1 MAKTKLTDIIVPSVF
16 APYALERT
24 TQLSRVIQTGAIGM
38 DPEFDALASGP
49 GKTVDMPFWKDLT
62 GESEVLNDSVELVP
76 DKITAGQDTAAVHDR
91 GKAWGANIL
100 VKWLGGNDPMA
111 RIADLVADWWAR
123 DLQTMMLK
131 ILDGLFD
138 NTNGVLRT
146 THRLNIYNDV
156 ASPAD
161 TAKLTGSTF
170 IDGLQKLG
178 DHSLNLIAVAMHSDV
193 EASLRKGDLI
203 SFRPDSEGK
212 PAIEVFQGR
221 RFFVDDACPKVA
233 GANSPAYTTYI
244 FGAGAFAYGTG
255 EMDPD
260 EAVETDRNAL
270 ASDSYLVNRKRFI
283 LHPRGVRWI
292 GAPAGASPTNAELAT
307 PTNWS
312 KVYSDKNIRIV
323 AVRHNV

>member
-1 MAKTKLTDIIVPSVF
+1 MAKTKLSDVIVPAVF

-24 TQLSRVIQTGAIGM
+24 TQLSKVIQSGAVGM

-49 GKTVDMPFWKDLT
+49 GKTVDLPFWKDLT
-62 GESEVLNDSVELVP
+62 GDSEVLNDSADLTP
-76 DKITAGQDTAAVHDR
+76 DKISTGQDSASVHAR

-100 VKWLGGNDPMA
+100 AKWLSGGDPMA
-111 RIADLVADWWAR
+111 RIADLVAGWAAR

-146 THRLNIYNDV
+146 THRLNIYTDI
-156 ASPAD
+156 ASPLD

-178 DHSLNLIAVAMHSDV
+178 DHSLELVAVAMHSDV
-193 EASLRKGDLI
+193 EASLRKRDLI
-203 SFRPDSEGK
+203 TFRPDSEGK
-212 PAIEVFQGR
+212 AAIEVFQGR
-221 RFFVDDACPKVA
+221 RFFVDDTCPKIA
-233 GANSPAYTTYI
+233 GTNSPAYTTYI
-244 FGAGAFAYGTG
+244 FGRGAFALGNG
-255 EMDPD
+255 DIDPD

-270 ASDSYLVNRKRFI
+270 ASDDYLVIRKRFI

-292 GAPAGASPTNAELAT
+292 GNAAGASPTNTELAVGA
-307 PTNWS
+307 NWS
-312 KVYSDKNIRIV
+312 KVYLDKNIRIV
-323 AVRHNV
+323 AVKHNV